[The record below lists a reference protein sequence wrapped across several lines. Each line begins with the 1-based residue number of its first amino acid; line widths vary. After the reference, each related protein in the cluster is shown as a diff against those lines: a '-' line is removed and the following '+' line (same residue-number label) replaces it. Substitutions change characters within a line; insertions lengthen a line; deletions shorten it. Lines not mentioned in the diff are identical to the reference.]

1 MATLQSHGIPM
12 NPDEPGAQK
21 WILEP
26 ECDTA
31 VKLFSHLLE
40 DAPIIATR
48 TRRAYKQYVAG
59 DIIGAL
65 KNYMAAA
72 ETGSVTGMANAAWL
86 LERHCPVQKQ
96 DQWKCNRAGL
106 RYWTEAGRF

>member
-1 MATLQSHGIPM
+1 MATLQSHGILM

-72 ETGSVTGMANAAWL
+72 ETGSVTGMANAL
-86 LERHCPVQKQ
+86 QKQ